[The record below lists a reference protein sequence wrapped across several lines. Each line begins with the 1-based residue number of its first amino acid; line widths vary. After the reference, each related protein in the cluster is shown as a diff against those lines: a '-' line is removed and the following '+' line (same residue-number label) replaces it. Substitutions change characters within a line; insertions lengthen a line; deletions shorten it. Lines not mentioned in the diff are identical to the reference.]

1 MAAEFKNSGSFFLPD
16 ISHVH
21 LIFYLSYTI
30 TVIYLAM
37 SYYDPFTGY
46 GNAAG
51 PTGQTVT
58 ACVPSLPEGG
68 YGGAPWSSDP
78 FVPFVCNRWSCIQA
92 HRMNIPLDIL
102 PSCILAPHS
111 QHNIQPASRQQ
122 KHTAKDKDALE
133 KSRLAAVCVNEQH
146 VPALQSHPRCSL
158 HRRDNLPPPFHSA
171 LKAIIATWSLAP

>member
-1 MAAEFKNSGSFFLPD
+1 
-16 ISHVH
+16 
-21 LIFYLSYTI
+21 
-30 TVIYLAM
+30 M

-68 YGGAPWSSDP
+68 YGGAPWSSAP
-78 FVPFVCNRWSCIQA
+78 FVPFVCNICLHVQA
-92 HRMNIPLDIL
+92 HRMQISLDIL
-102 PSCILAPHS
+102 PCCILAPHS

-133 KSRLAAVCVNEQH
+133 KSRLAAVCASEQH
-146 VPALQSHPRCSL
+146 GHHPNAPCTTATTSH
-158 HRRDNLPPPFHSA
+158 PPFHSA
-171 LKAIIATWSLAP
+171 LKATIATRSLVP